1 MIFYNHGGTMF
12 DTNEGLLA
20 VVTGGTRGIGKAIS
34 IALKNQGFDVVA
46 NYASDDLNA
55 NNFTKT
61 TGIAAYKWNVSDN
74 EECHT
79 SINKIEQ
86 DFAKPISVLVNN
98 AGITKDG
105 MLHKMDLQAW
115 NEVISTNLSSCFNM
129 SHACITRMRSEGYGR
144 IISISSINGQ
154 AGQVGQTNYAA
165 AKAGILGFTKSLAR
179 ENASKGITVNAISPG
194 YIKTEMLEC
203 IPLDI
208 LEEIIEKIPV
218 KRLGIPED
226 IARAVL
232 FLASR
237 NASFITGETLS
248 INGGHYMS

>member
-1 MIFYNHGGTMF
+1 M
-12 DTNEGLLA
+12 DTGEKMLA
-20 VVTGGTRGIGKAIS
+20 VVTGGTRGIGKAIC
-34 IALKNQGFDVVA
+34 IALKEQGFNVAA

-55 NNFTKT
+55 NNFTKN
-61 TGIAAYKWNVSDN
+61 TGIAAYKWNVSNN
-74 EECHT
+74 EECHA
-79 SINKIEQ
+79 SIQKIAK
-86 DFAKPISVLVNN
+86 DFDKPVSVLVNN

-105 MLHKMDLQAW
+105 MLHRMDLNSW

-129 SHACITRMRSEGYGR
+129 SHACISTMRQEGYGR

-179 ENASKGITVNAISPG
+179 ENAAKGITVNAISPG

-203 IPLDI
+203 IPRDI

-218 KRLGIPED
+218 KRLGLPED

-232 FLASR
+232 FLASK

-248 INGGHYMS
+248 INGGHHMS